1 MIKGPPRAYSDRCT
15 LTFFINRW
23 GKCLTSLGMCGMLFF
38 VMGMMKDQ
46 YIDYLNK
53 VEENLRDMQA
63 NMQQTRMLV
72 RELKQ
77 HDFVAESQCEEV
89 YEADD
94 FVSPTHEDCGYF
106 GYEGLCED

>member
-1 MIKGPPRAYSDRCT
+1 
-15 LTFFINRW
+15 
-23 GKCLTSLGMCGMLFF
+23 MLFF

-53 VEENLRDMQA
+53 IEGNLRDMQT

-77 HDFVAESQCEEV
+77 HDFVAEEE

-94 FVSPTHEDCGYF
+94 YASPTHEDCGYF

>member
-1 MIKGPPRAYSDRCT
+1 
-15 LTFFINRW
+15 
-23 GKCLTSLGMCGMLFF
+23 
-38 VMGMMKDQ
+38 
-46 YIDYLNK
+46 
-53 VEENLRDMQA
+53 
-63 NMQQTRMLV
+63 MLV

-94 FVSPTHEDCGYF
+94 YASPTHEDCGWF

>member
-1 MIKGPPRAYSDRCT
+1 M
-15 LTFFINRW
+15 
-23 GKCLTSLGMCGMLFF
+23 TSTTDYGMLFF

-53 VEENLRDMQA
+53 IEGNLRDMQS

-77 HDFVAESQCEEV
+77 HDFVTESQCEEV

>member
-1 MIKGPPRAYSDRCT
+1 MTFVGAY
-15 LTFFINRW
+15 
-23 GKCLTSLGMCGMLFF
+23 GMLFF

-53 VEENLRDMQA
+53 IEANLRETQDM
-63 NMQQTRMLV
+63 V

-77 HDFVAESQCEEV
+77 HDFVAQAQCEEE

-94 FVSPTHEDCGYF
+94 YASPTHEDCGYF

>member
-1 MIKGPPRAYSDRCT
+1 
-15 LTFFINRW
+15 
-23 GKCLTSLGMCGMLFF
+23 LTSGGACGTLLS
-38 VMGMMKDQ
+38 VMGKMKDQ

-53 VEENLRDMQA
+53 IEEKLRETQ
-63 NMQQTRMLV
+63 NSMQQTRMLV

-77 HDFVAESQCEEV
+77 HDFVTESQCEEV

>member
-1 MIKGPPRAYSDRCT
+1 MIKGPPPAYLDSHP
-15 LTFFINRW
+15 LTFFINMGSKR
-23 GKCLTSLGMCGMLFF
+23 LTSDGLYGMLFF

-94 FVSPTHEDCGYF
+94 YASPTHEDCGWF